1 MTTDIGPFSDFFGT
15 DLFANLYY
23 NETGSDIGENS
34 DTDQPFPTVGNGE
47 FTFATGEPGS
57 HFVAFTATG
66 GVISQSL
73 PEPSTI
79 FLFGT
84 GIVGLIARTLW
95 KKHAVAA

>member
-1 MTTDIGPFSDFFGT
+1 MDIMEST
-15 DLFANLYY
+15 
-23 NETGSDIGENS
+23 
-34 DTDQPFPTVGNGE
+34 DTDPPFPPEGNGL
-47 FTFATGEPGS
+47 FTFAIGGGEPES

-79 FLFGT
+79 FLLGT